1 LAQPPTLAAVHRA
14 CARIVLVVLV
24 AATVGGAVHA
34 APGAEPVDAAF
45 RVRSAAPGETA
56 VLDVWTPVRDL
67 HVEILRVAPAGS
79 HEPLGGRRFALVAAG
94 AARTVRID
102 VGRWPSGLYAASL
115 RDGSRHGWAVLVVRP
130 RRLGTHRVAVV
141 LPTNTWQAYNRRDV
155 DGDGTGDTWYES
167 PAIDRVDLRRPF
179 LDGGVPPRFRAYDRG
194 FLHWLARR
202 RHAVDYLADDD
213 FERIRDGDRLARL
226 YDLVVFPGHEEYVTA
241 HAHDVLDRY
250 RDLGGNLAFLSANN
264 VFYRV
269 ERRGPWLVR
278 TGRWRDLGR
287 PEAALVGVQLVGW
300 NENRYR
306 NAPYVVTGR
315 QFAPWLFARTGLRN
329 GDRFGS
335 FGIEIDARTSASPP
349 GTRVLARITDAFGHG
364 RSAEMTYYTT
374 PRGAK
379 VFAAGA
385 FTLGGAALWPAV
397 SRLLDNLWRE
407 LRSP

>member
-1 LAQPPTLAAVHRA
+1 
-14 CARIVLVVLV
+14 
-24 AATVGGAVHA
+24 VGV
-34 APGAEPVDAAF
+34 
-45 RVRSAAPGETA
+45 
-56 VLDVWTPVRDL
+56 
-67 HVEILRVAPAGS
+67 
-79 HEPLGGRRFALVAAG
+79 
-94 AARTVRID
+94 D
-102 VGRWPSGLYAASL
+102 VGRWPSGVYAASL
-115 RDGSRHGWAVLVVRP
+115 RDGRHRGWAVLVVRP
-130 RRLGTHRVAVV
+130 RHLGAHRVAVV

-155 DGDGTGDTWYES
+155 DGNGTGDTWYES
-167 PAIDRVDLRRPF
+167 PEIDRVDMLRPF
-179 LDGGVPPRFRAYDRG
+179 LVDGVPPRFRAYDRG
-194 FLHWLARR
+194 FLYWLAQRH
-202 RHAVDYLADDD
+202 HAVDYLADDD

-226 YDLVVFPGHEEYVTA
+226 YDLVVFPGHEEYVTT

-250 RDLGGNLAFLSANN
+250 RDRGGNLAFLSANN

-269 ERRGPWLVR
+269 ERHGKWLVR

-315 QFAPWLFARTGLRN
+315 QLAPWLFAGTGLRN

-335 FGIEIDARTSASPP
+335 FGIEIDAHTSASPR
-349 GTRVLARITDAFGHG
+349 GTHVLARIPDAFGPG

-397 SRLLDNLWRE
+397 APLLDNLWRE
-407 LRSP
+407 LTSP

>member
-1 LAQPPTLAAVHRA
+1 MRRA
-14 CARIVLVVLV
+14 RASIALLLTA
-24 AATVGGAVHA
+24 AATAGGAGHA
-34 APGAEPVDAAF
+34 ATGDGSVEAAF

-56 VLDVWTPVRDL
+56 VLDVWSRVRDL
-67 HVEILRVAPAGS
+67 QVEIVRLGPGGS
-79 HEPLGGRRFALVAAG
+79 HEPLGGRPVTRIHAG
-94 AARTVRID
+94 AARTVAVD
-102 VGRWPSGLYAASL
+102 VGRWPSGVYAASL
-115 RDGSRHGWAVLVVRP
+115 RDGRHRGWAVLVVRP
-130 RRLGTHRVAVV
+130 RHLGAHRVAVV

-155 DGDGTGDTWYES
+155 DGNGTGDTWYES
-167 PAIDRVDLRRPF
+167 PEIDRVDLLRPF
-179 LDGGVPPRFRAYDRG
+179 LDDGVPPRFRAYDRG
-194 FLHWLARR
+194 FLYWLAQRH
-202 RHAVDYLADDD
+202 HAVDYLADDD
-213 FERIRDGDRLARL
+213 FERIRDGARLARL
-226 YDLVVFPGHEEYVTA
+226 YDLVVFPGHEEYVTT

-250 RDLGGNLAFLSANN
+250 RDRGGNLAFLSANN

-269 ERRGPWLVR
+269 ERHGKWLVR

-315 QFAPWLFARTGLRN
+315 QLAPWLFAGTGLRN

-335 FGIEIDARTSASPP
+335 FGIEIDAHTSASPR
-349 GTRVLARITDAFGHG
+349 GTHVLARIPDAFGPG

-397 SRLLDNLWRE
+397 APLLDNLWRE
-407 LRSP
+407 LTSP